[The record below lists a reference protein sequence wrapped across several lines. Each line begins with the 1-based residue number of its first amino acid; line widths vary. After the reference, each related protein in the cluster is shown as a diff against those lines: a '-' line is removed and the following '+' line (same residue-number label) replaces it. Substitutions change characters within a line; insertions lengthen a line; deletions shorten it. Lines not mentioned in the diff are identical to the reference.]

1 MRINSLATDIT
12 TNCSLT
18 MFKSKLKTHIFRQTF
33 NHSN

>member
-1 MRINSLATDIT
+1 
-12 TNCSLT
+12 